1 MSVAYL
7 TLSALVGLFT
17 DICLAIVLKLLY
29 TSLWFD
35 KGTVFIFFQK
45 GFRVLTVSSL

>member
-35 KGTVFIFFQK
+35 KDTVFIFFQK

>member
-7 TLSALVGLFT
+7 TLSDLVGLFT

-29 TSLWFD
+29 TSLWVD

-45 GFRVLTVSSL
+45 GFRVLIVSSL